1 MNEVM
6 SGEAAL
12 ARMRASMGPLHDR
25 IETAVNLMTP
35 ELNADRYQRFLER
48 SFGFIAACERRFD
61 VRAAPPALHLEARMK
76 TALLANDLAHFGHT
90 PATLEQLEAPAQLP
104 PVGSWPAAL
113 GYFYVI
119 EGSTLGGQ
127 IIARHVRATIGM
139 EAATS
144 FLSDGRADVGT
155 RWKQMLAVLT
165 GAMSDE
171 RAEAEITAAA
181 AQTFEILH
189 RWHAA

>member
-1 MNEVM
+1 M

-12 ARMRASMGPLHDR
+12 ARMRAAMRPLHDR
-25 IETAVNLMTP
+25 IEAAVNLMTP
-35 ELNADRYQRFLER
+35 ELDEDRYQRFLER
-48 SFGFIAACERRFD
+48 SYGFISACERRFD
-61 VRAAPPALHLEARMK
+61 VLAAPPALHLAGRMK
-76 TALLANDLAHFGHT
+76 SELLRHDLAHFGHT
-90 PATLEQLEAPAQLP
+90 PATLDRLDSPAQLP
-104 PVGSWPAAL
+104 PVETWPAAL